1 MPEIVQT
8 VARFGFLVLL
18 WLFVFAVAR
27 TITRDLLAQRRPAA
41 AGPAAGPVSAPPAPG
56 NRGGARPQQGGA
68 HAAQW
73 LVVTTGELQG
83 RRFVLSGQPISIGRA
98 ADSTI
103 VIRDDFASNRH
114 ARVVPMDGQWMVEDL
129 GSTNGTYLGR
139 ARVTRPTPVPLGVP
153 IRIGRSSFELR
164 P

>member
-18 WLFVFAVAR
+18 WLFVFAAAR

-41 AGPAAGPVSAPPAPG
+41 AGSGAGSVSAPPAPG
-56 NRGGARPQQGGA
+56 RGAAPQQA

-83 RRFVLSGQPISIGRA
+83 RRIGLTGQPISIGRA

>member
-18 WLFVFAVAR
+18 WLFVFAAAR
-27 TITRDLLAQRRPAA
+27 TITRDLMAQRRPAA

-56 NRGGARPQQGGA
+56 GRGGRPQAPQ
-68 HAAQW
+68 AAQW

-83 RRFVLSGQPISIGRA
+83 RRFALSGQPISIGRA
-98 ADSTI
+98 PDSTI
-103 VIRDDFASNRH
+103 VIRDDFASSRH
-114 ARVVPMDGQWMVEDL
+114 ARVAPRDGQWMVEDL

-139 ARVTRPTPVPLGVP
+139 ARVTTPTPVPLGVP

>member
-18 WLFVFAVAR
+18 WLFVFAAAR
-27 TITRDLLAQRRPAA
+27 TVTRDLMAQRRPAP
-41 AGPAAGPVSAPPAPG
+41 AGGPGGPSQAPPTAPG
-56 NRGGARPQQGGA
+56 GGQRPAQ
-68 HAAQW
+68 AAKW
-73 LVVTTGELQG
+73 LVVTSGELAG
-83 RRFVLSGQPISIGRA
+83 RQFVLTGQPISIGRA
-98 ADSTI
+98 PDSTI

-114 ARVVPMDGQWMVEDL
+114 ARVVPAEGQWVVEDL

-139 ARVTRPTPVPLGVP
+139 ARVSRPTPVPLGVP

-164 P
+164 A

>member
-18 WLFVFAVAR
+18 WLFVFAAAR

-41 AGPAAGPVSAPPAPG
+41 AGPGGAGPVSAPPAPAG
-56 NRGGARPQQGGA
+56 RRPQQA
-68 HAAQW
+68 QAAQW

-83 RRFVLSGQPISIGRA
+83 RRFPLTGQPISIGRA
-98 ADSTI
+98 RDSTI
-103 VIRDDFASNRH
+103 VINDDFASNRH
-114 ARVVPMDGQWMVEDL
+114 ARVHPQDGQWVVEDM

-139 ARVTRPTPVPLGVP
+139 ARVTAPTPVPLGVP

>member
-18 WLFVFAVAR
+18 WLFVFAAAR
-27 TITRDLLAQRRPAA
+27 TITRDLLAQRRPAT
-41 AGPAAGPVSAPPAPG
+41 AGPGGAPGPVSAPPAPG
-56 NRGGARPQQGGA
+56 GRGARPQAPQ
-68 HAAQW
+68 AAQW

-114 ARVVPMDGQWMVEDL
+114 ARVRPQDGQWVVEDL

-139 ARVTRPTPVPLGVP
+139 ARVTAPTPVPLGVP

>member
-8 VARFGFLVLL
+8 VARFGFLVLV
-18 WLFVFAVAR
+18 WLFVFAAAR

-41 AGPAAGPVSAPPAPG
+41 AGPAAGPVSAPPASG
-56 NRGGARPQQGGA
+56 RGGRPQAPQT
-68 HAAQW
+68 AQW
-73 LVVTTGELQG
+73 LVVTAGELSG
-83 RRFVLSGQPISIGRA
+83 RRFVLSGQPITIGRA
-98 ADSTI
+98 PDSTI

-114 ARVVPMDGQWMVEDL
+114 ARVLPVDGQWMVEDV

-139 ARVTRPTPVPLGVP
+139 DRVTRPTPVPLGVP

>member
-1 MPEIVQT
+1 MTEIVLT
-8 VARFGFLVLL
+8 VARYGVLVLL
-18 WLFVFAVAR
+18 WLFVFVAAR
-27 TITRDLLAQRRPAA
+27 TITRDLVAQRRPAA
-41 AGPAAGPVSAPPAPG
+41 AGGMGAGPVSAPPAPG
-56 NRGGARPQQGGA
+56 GRGRPEQ
-68 HAAQW
+68 AAQW
-73 LVVTTGELQG
+73 LVVTTGELAG
-83 RRFVLSGQPISIGRA
+83 RRFTLSGQPISIGRA

-114 ARVVPMDGQWMVEDL
+114 ARVSPIEGQWMVEDL

-164 P
+164 A

>member
-18 WLFVFAVAR
+18 WLFVFAAAR
-27 TITRDLLAQRRPAA
+27 TITKDLLAQRRPAT
-41 AGPAAGPVSAPPAPG
+41 AGGPGVGPVSAPPAPG
-56 NRGGARPQQGGA
+56 GRQSRQQT
-68 HAAQW
+68 AQW
-73 LVVTTGELQG
+73 LVVTTGELAG
-83 RRFVLSGQPISIGRA
+83 RRFTLSGQTISIGRA
-98 ADSTI
+98 PDSTI

-114 ARVVPMDGQWMVEDL
+114 ARVSPVDGQWTVEDL

-164 P
+164 A

>member
-18 WLFVFAVAR
+18 WLFVFAAAR

-41 AGPAAGPVSAPPAPG
+41 AGPGAGPVSAPPAPG
-56 NRGGARPQQGGA
+56 RGAAPQQA
-68 HAAQW
+68 QAAQW

-114 ARVVPMDGQWMVEDL
+114 ARVRPLDGQWVVEDM

-139 ARVTRPTPVPLGVP
+139 ARVTAPTPVPLGVP

>member
-18 WLFVFAVAR
+18 WLFVFAAAR
-27 TITRDLLAQRRPAA
+27 TVTRDLLAQRRPAP
-41 AGPAAGPVSAPPAPG
+41 AGGPGPTGPVSAPPAPG
-56 NRGGARPQQGGA
+56 RAGKSAQ
-68 HAAQW
+68 AAQW
-73 LVVTTGELQG
+73 LVVTSGELAG

-98 ADSTI
+98 PDSTI

-114 ARVVPMDGQWMVEDL
+114 ARVAPREGQWMVEDL

-139 ARVTRPTPVPLGVP
+139 ARVTQPTPVPLGVP

-164 P
+164 A

>member
-18 WLFVFAVAR
+18 WLFVFAAAR
-27 TITRDLLAQRRPAA
+27 TITKDLLAQRRPAT
-41 AGPAAGPVSAPPAPG
+41 AGPSAGPVSGPPSSG
-56 NRGGARPQQGGA
+56 RSSRPQSPAQ
-68 HAAQW
+68 AAQW
-73 LVVTTGELQG
+73 LVVTTGELAG
-83 RRFVLSGQPISIGRA
+83 RRFVLSGQPITIGRA
-98 ADSTI
+98 PDSTI

-114 ARVVPMDGQWMVEDL
+114 ARVLPVDGQWMVEDV

-139 ARVTRPTPVPLGVP
+139 ARVTTPTPVPLGVP

>member
-18 WLFVFAVAR
+18 WLFVFAAAR
-27 TITRDLLAQRRPAA
+27 TITRDLLAQRRPAT
-41 AGPAAGPVSAPPAPG
+41 AGPAAGPVSGPPASG
-56 NRGGARPQQGGA
+56 GRGARPQAPQ
-68 HAAQW
+68 AAQW

-98 ADSTI
+98 PDSTI

-114 ARVVPMDGQWMVEDL
+114 ARVRPEGGQWVVEDL

-139 ARVTRPTPVPLGVP
+139 ARVTAPTPVPLGVP

>member
-18 WLFVFAVAR
+18 WLLVFAAAR

-56 NRGGARPQQGGA
+56 RGRPQAAQP
-68 HAAQW
+68 AQW

-83 RRFVLSGQPISIGRA
+83 RRFALSGQPISIGRA
-98 ADSTI
+98 PDSTI

-114 ARVVPMDGQWMVEDL
+114 ARVRPQDGQWVVEDL

-139 ARVTRPTPVPLGVP
+139 ARVTAPTPVPLGVP

>member
-18 WLFVFAVAR
+18 WLFVFAAAR
-27 TITRDLLAQRRPAA
+27 TVTKDLLAQRRPATA
-41 AGPAAGPVSAPPAPG
+41 GGPASGPVSAPPAPG
-56 NRGGARPQQGGA
+56 RGGPQQ
-68 HAAQW
+68 AAQW
-73 LVVTTGELQG
+73 LVVTTGELAG

-98 ADSTI
+98 PDSTI

-114 ARVVPMDGQWMVEDL
+114 ARVAPVDGQWMVEDL

-164 P
+164 A

>member
-18 WLFVFAVAR
+18 WLFVFAAAR
-27 TITRDLLAQRRPAA
+27 TITRDLLAQRRPVT
-41 AGPAAGPVSAPPAPG
+41 AGPAAGPVSAPPAAG
-56 NRGGARPQQGGA
+56 RGRPQAPQ
-68 HAAQW
+68 AAQW

-83 RRFVLSGQPISIGRA
+83 RRFALSGQPISIGRA
-98 ADSTI
+98 TDSTI

-114 ARVVPMDGQWMVEDL
+114 ARVRPLEGQWVVEDL

-139 ARVTRPTPVPLGVP
+139 ARVTAPTPVPLGVP

>member
-18 WLFVFAVAR
+18 WLFVFAAAR
-27 TITRDLLAQRRPAA
+27 TVTKDLLAQRRPATVG
-41 AGPAAGPVSAPPAPG
+41 GPASGPVSAPPAA
-56 NRGGARPQQGGA
+56 GGRSKPQQS
-68 HAAQW
+68 AQW
-73 LVVTTGELQG
+73 LVVTTGELAG
-83 RRFVLSGQPISIGRA
+83 RRFALSGQSISIGRA
-98 ADSTI
+98 PDSTI

-114 ARVVPMDGQWMVEDL
+114 ARVAPVDGQWMVEDL

-164 P
+164 A

>member
-18 WLFVFAVAR
+18 WLFVFAAAR

-41 AGPAAGPVSAPPAPG
+41 AGPAGPVSAPPAPG
-56 NRGGARPQQGGA
+56 GRGARPQAPQ
-68 HAAQW
+68 AAQW

-98 ADSTI
+98 PDSTI

-114 ARVVPMDGQWMVEDL
+114 ARVRPQDGQWVVEDL

-139 ARVTRPTPVPLGVP
+139 ARVTAPTPVPLGVP

>member
-18 WLFVFAVAR
+18 WLFVFAAAR

-41 AGPAAGPVSAPPAPG
+41 AGPAAGPSAPPAAG
-56 NRGGARPQQGGA
+56 GRGTRPQAAQ
-68 HAAQW
+68 AAQW

-98 ADSTI
+98 PDSTI

-114 ARVVPMDGQWMVEDL
+114 ARVRPQDGQWVVEDL

-139 ARVTRPTPVPLGVP
+139 ARVTAPTPVPLGVP

>member
-18 WLFVFAVAR
+18 WLFVFAAAR
-27 TITRDLLAQRRPAA
+27 TITRDLLAQRRPAT

-56 NRGGARPQQGGA
+56 RGARPQ
-68 HAAQW
+68 AAQW
-73 LVVTTGELQG
+73 LVVTTGELAG
-83 RRFVLSGQPISIGRA
+83 RRFSLSGQSISIGRA
-98 ADSTI
+98 PDSTI

-114 ARVVPMDGQWMVEDL
+114 ARVRPQDGQWVVEDL

-139 ARVTRPTPVPLGVP
+139 ARVTAPTPVPLGVP

>member
-8 VARFGFLVLL
+8 VARFGFLVLV
-18 WLFVFAVAR
+18 WLFVFAAAR
-27 TITRDLLAQRRPAA
+27 TITRDLLAQRRPAT
-41 AGPAAGPVSAPPAPG
+41 AGPAGPVSAPPASG
-56 NRGGARPQQGGA
+56 GRGRQQAPQT
-68 HAAQW
+68 AQW
-73 LVVTTGELQG
+73 LVVTTGELSG
-83 RRFVLSGQPISIGRA
+83 RRFVLSGQPITIGRA
-98 ADSTI
+98 PDSTI

-114 ARVVPMDGQWMVEDL
+114 ARVVPVDGQWMVEDV

>member
-18 WLFVFAVAR
+18 WLFVFAAAR
-27 TITRDLLAQRRPAA
+27 TITKDLFAQRRPAT
-41 AGPAAGPVSAPPAPG
+41 AGPAAGPVSGPPAG
-56 NRGGARPQQGGA
+56 RGSRSQAPQ
-68 HAAQW
+68 AAQW
-73 LVVTTGELQG
+73 LVVTTGELAG
-83 RRFVLSGQPISIGRA
+83 RRFVLSGQPITIGRA
-98 ADSTI
+98 PDSTI

-114 ARVVPMDGQWMVEDL
+114 ARVVPVDGQWMVEDV

>member
-18 WLFVFAVAR
+18 WLFVFAAAR
-27 TITRDLLAQRRPAA
+27 TVTRDLLAQRRPAT
-41 AGPAAGPVSAPPAPG
+41 AGGPGSPVSGPPAPSG
-56 NRGGARPQQGGA
+56 RQPAQT
-68 HAAQW
+68 AQW
-73 LVVTTGELQG
+73 LVVTSGELAG
-83 RRFVLSGQPISIGRA
+83 RRFVLTGQSISIGRA
-98 ADSTI
+98 PDSTI

-114 ARVVPMDGQWMVEDL
+114 ARVAPVDGQWVVEDL

-164 P
+164 A

>member
-18 WLFVFAVAR
+18 WLFVFAAAR
-27 TITRDLLAQRRPAA
+27 TITRDLLAQRRPAT
-41 AGPAAGPVSAPPAPG
+41 AGPGAAGPVSAPPASG
-56 NRGGARPQQGGA
+56 GRGARPQAA

-114 ARVVPMDGQWMVEDL
+114 ARVRPQDGQWVVEDM

-139 ARVTRPTPVPLGVP
+139 ARVTAPTPVPLGVP

>member
-18 WLFVFAVAR
+18 WLFVFAAAR
-27 TITRDLLAQRRPAA
+27 TITRDLLAQRRPAT

-56 NRGGARPQQGGA
+56 RGRPQAPQ
-68 HAAQW
+68 AAQW

-83 RRFVLSGQPISIGRA
+83 RRFALSGQPISIGRA
-98 ADSTI
+98 PDATI

-114 ARVVPMDGQWMVEDL
+114 ARVRPLEGQWVVEDM

-139 ARVTRPTPVPLGVP
+139 ARVTAPTPVPLGVP

>member
-18 WLFVFAVAR
+18 WLFVFAAAR
-27 TITRDLLAQRRPAA
+27 TITRDLLAQRRPAT
-41 AGPAAGPVSAPPAPG
+41 AGPGGAGPVSAPPAPG
-56 NRGGARPQQGGA
+56 GRGGQQAA

-98 ADSTI
+98 PDSTI

-114 ARVVPMDGQWMVEDL
+114 ARVRPQDGQWVVEDL

-139 ARVTRPTPVPLGVP
+139 ARVTAPTPVPLGVP

>member
-18 WLFVFAVAR
+18 WLFVFAAAR

-41 AGPAAGPVSAPPAPG
+41 AGPGAGPVSAPPAPG
-56 NRGGARPQQGGA
+56 RGGRPQAAQS
-68 HAAQW
+68 AQW

-83 RRFVLSGQPISIGRA
+83 RRFALSGQPISIGRA
-98 ADSTI
+98 PDSTI

-114 ARVVPMDGQWMVEDL
+114 ARVRPQDGQWVVEDL

-139 ARVTRPTPVPLGVP
+139 ARVTAPTPVPLGVP

>member
-18 WLFVFAVAR
+18 WLFVFAAAR

-56 NRGGARPQQGGA
+56 NRGGARPQAAQ
-68 HAAQW
+68 AAQW

-103 VIRDDFASNRH
+103 VIRDDFASSRH
-114 ARVVPMDGQWMVEDL
+114 ARVVPMDGQWVVEDL

>member
-8 VARFGFLVLL
+8 VARFGFLILL
-18 WLFVFAVAR
+18 WLFVFAAAR

-41 AGPAAGPVSAPPAPG
+41 AGPSAGPVSAPPAPG
-56 NRGGARPQQGGA
+56 RGNRQQPA

-98 ADSTI
+98 PDSTI

-114 ARVVPMDGQWMVEDL
+114 ARVRPQDGQWVVEDL

-139 ARVTRPTPVPLGVP
+139 ARVTAPTPVPLGVP

>member
-1 MPEIVQT
+1 MHEIVQT

-18 WLFVFAVAR
+18 WLFVYAAAR
-27 TITRDLLAQRRPAA
+27 TITKDLFAQRRPAT
-41 AGPAAGPVSAPPAPG
+41 AGPGGGSAPAAPSAP
-56 NRGGARPQQGGA
+56 RRSQAA
-68 HAAQW
+68 ETAQW
-73 LVVTTGELQG
+73 LVVTTGELAG

-98 ADSTI
+98 PDSTI

-114 ARVVPMDGQWMVEDL
+114 ARVLPVDGQWMVEDT